1 MTVSER
7 IPFSG
12 LLLPLQEGH
21 TYSCDRCTTD
31 GMELLFVFRENGHSR
46 YYFESDMQGFDRKA
60 ASDSHI
66 LTVYPQPNGDG
77 EVSLLHLKRAA
88 TDRFFLFRMTKPCV
102 TLTGEM
108 WLWAGLTAA
117 VTAADYFLPGY
128 MAKLFGGTRAGMVGA
143 TVGMIAGLFVGGLI
157 GIVVGPFVG
166 AVAGEL
172 LNDRERIGQ
181 ALVVGVGSFLSFL
194 VGTGIKLVAAVGML
208 TFVVADTW
216 PALRAWFATV
226 F

>member
-1 MTVSER
+1 MK
-7 IPFSG
+7 SG
-12 LLLPLQEGH
+12 
-21 TYSCDRCTTD
+21 
-31 GMELLFVFRENGHSR
+31 SR
-46 YYFESDMQGFDRKA
+46 KSTWIFA
-60 ASDSHI
+60 I
-66 LTVYPQPNGDG
+66 LGIFPVIWFA
-77 EVSLLHLKRAA
+77 L
-88 TDRFFLFRMTKPCV
+88 
-102 TLTGEM
+102 
-108 WLWAGLTAA
+108 LTAP
-117 VTAADYFLPGY
+117 YLS
-128 MAKLFGGTRAGMVGA
+128 
-143 TVGMIAGLFVGGLI
+143 GGLI

>member
-1 MTVSER
+1 MDVFLSITAFLCCLVGIVGCIVPVLPGPVLSYA
-7 IPFSG
+7 G
-12 LLLPLQEGH
+12 LFCAYACS
-21 TYSCDRCTTD
+21 YS
-31 GMELLFVFRENGHSR
+31 
-46 YYFESDMQGFDRKA
+46 
-60 ASDSHI
+60 
-66 LTVYPQPNGDG
+66 
-77 EVSLLHLKRAA
+77 
-88 TDRFFLFRMTKPCV
+88 
-102 TLTGEM
+102 TLTPAEM

-157 GIVVGPFVG
+157 VG

-172 LNDRERIGQ
+172 LNVREGIGL

>member
-1 MTVSER
+1 MDVFLSITAFLCCLVGIVGCIVPVLPGPVLSYA
-7 IPFSG
+7 G
-12 LLLPLQEGH
+12 LFCAYACS
-21 TYSCDRCTTD
+21 YS
-31 GMELLFVFRENGHSR
+31 
-46 YYFESDMQGFDRKA
+46 
-60 ASDSHI
+60 
-66 LTVYPQPNGDG
+66 
-77 EVSLLHLKRAA
+77 
-88 TDRFFLFRMTKPCV
+88 
-102 TLTGEM
+102 TLTPAEM

-143 TVGMIAGLFVGGLI
+143 TVGMM
-157 GIVVGPFVG
+157 VGPFVG

>member
-1 MTVSER
+1 MDVFLSITAFLCCLVGIVGCIVPVLPGPVLSYA
-7 IPFSG
+7 G
-12 LLLPLQEGH
+12 LFCAYACS
-21 TYSCDRCTTD
+21 YS
-31 GMELLFVFRENGHSR
+31 
-46 YYFESDMQGFDRKA
+46 
-60 ASDSHI
+60 
-66 LTVYPQPNGDG
+66 
-77 EVSLLHLKRAA
+77 
-88 TDRFFLFRMTKPCV
+88 
-102 TLTGEM
+102 TLTPAEM

-128 MAKLFGGTRAGMVGA
+128 MAKLFGGTRAGM
-143 TVGMIAGLFVGGLI
+143 GGLI

>member
-1 MTVSER
+1 MDVFLSITAFLCCLVGIVGCIVPVLPGPVLSYA
-7 IPFSG
+7 G
-12 LLLPLQEGH
+12 LFCAYACS
-21 TYSCDRCTTD
+21 YS
-31 GMELLFVFRENGHSR
+31 
-46 YYFESDMQGFDRKA
+46 
-60 ASDSHI
+60 
-66 LTVYPQPNGDG
+66 
-77 EVSLLHLKRAA
+77 
-88 TDRFFLFRMTKPCV
+88 
-102 TLTGEM
+102 TLTPAEM

-143 TVGMIAGLFVGGLI
+143 TVGMIA
-157 GIVVGPFVG
+157 VGPCVG

>member
-1 MTVSER
+1 
-7 IPFSG
+7 
-12 LLLPLQEGH
+12 
-21 TYSCDRCTTD
+21 
-31 GMELLFVFRENGHSR
+31 
-46 YYFESDMQGFDRKA
+46 
-60 ASDSHI
+60 
-66 LTVYPQPNGDG
+66 
-77 EVSLLHLKRAA
+77 
-88 TDRFFLFRMTKPCV
+88 
-102 TLTGEM
+102 
-108 WLWAGLTAA
+108 
-117 VTAADYFLPGY
+117 
-128 MAKLFGGTRAGMVGA
+128 MVGA

-172 LNDRERIGQ
+172 LNDRERIGP

>member
-1 MTVSER
+1 MDVFLSITAFLCCLVG
-7 IPFSG
+7 IVGCIVPV
-12 LLLPLQEGH
+12 LPGPVLSYAG
-21 TYSCDRCTTD
+21 
-31 GMELLFVFRENGHSR
+31 
-46 YYFESDMQGFDRKA
+46 
-60 ASDSHI
+60 
-66 LTVYPQPNGDG
+66 
-77 EVSLLHLKRAA
+77 
-88 TDRFFLFRMTKPCV
+88 
-102 TLTGEM
+102 
-108 WLWAGLTAA
+108 LWAGLTAA

-166 AVAGEL
+166 AVVGEL

>member
-1 MTVSER
+1 MDVFLSITAFLCCLVGIVGCIVPVLPGPVLSYA
-7 IPFSG
+7 G
-12 LLLPLQEGH
+12 LFCAYACS
-21 TYSCDRCTTD
+21 YS
-31 GMELLFVFRENGHSR
+31 
-46 YYFESDMQGFDRKA
+46 
-60 ASDSHI
+60 
-66 LTVYPQPNGDG
+66 
-77 EVSLLHLKRAA
+77 
-88 TDRFFLFRMTKPCV
+88 
-102 TLTGEM
+102 TLTPAEM

-157 GIVVGPFVG
+157 GIV
-166 AVAGEL
+166 
-172 LNDRERIGQ
+172 IGQ

>member
-1 MTVSER
+1 MDVFLSITAFLCCLVGIVGCIVPVLPGPVLSYA
-7 IPFSG
+7 G
-12 LLLPLQEGH
+12 LFCAYACS
-21 TYSCDRCTTD
+21 YS
-31 GMELLFVFRENGHSR
+31 
-46 YYFESDMQGFDRKA
+46 
-60 ASDSHI
+60 
-66 LTVYPQPNGDG
+66 
-77 EVSLLHLKRAA
+77 
-88 TDRFFLFRMTKPCV
+88 
-102 TLTGEM
+102 TLTPAEM

-128 MAKLFGGTRAGMVGA
+128 
-143 TVGMIAGLFVGGLI
+143 

-166 AVAGEL
+166 AVVGEL

>member
-1 MTVSER
+1 MDVFLSITAFLCCLVGIVGCIVPVLPGPVLSYA
-7 IPFSG
+7 G
-12 LLLPLQEGH
+12 LFCAYACS
-21 TYSCDRCTTD
+21 YS
-31 GMELLFVFRENGHSR
+31 
-46 YYFESDMQGFDRKA
+46 
-60 ASDSHI
+60 
-66 LTVYPQPNGDG
+66 
-77 EVSLLHLKRAA
+77 
-88 TDRFFLFRMTKPCV
+88 
-102 TLTGEM
+102 TLTPAEM

-128 MAKLFGGTRAGMVGA
+128 MAKLFGGTRAGM
-143 TVGMIAGLFVGGLI
+143 
-157 GIVVGPFVG
+157 
-166 AVAGEL
+166 GEL

>member
-1 MTVSER
+1 
-7 IPFSG
+7 
-12 LLLPLQEGH
+12 
-21 TYSCDRCTTD
+21 
-31 GMELLFVFRENGHSR
+31 
-46 YYFESDMQGFDRKA
+46 
-60 ASDSHI
+60 
-66 LTVYPQPNGDG
+66 
-77 EVSLLHLKRAA
+77 
-88 TDRFFLFRMTKPCV
+88 
-102 TLTGEM
+102 M

-181 ALVVGVGSFLSFL
+181 ALVVGGDRSCRFWSVRESS
-194 VGTGIKLVAAVGML
+194 
-208 TFVVADTW
+208 W
-216 PALRAWFATV
+216 WLRSGC
-226 F
+226 

>member
-1 MTVSER
+1 MDVFLSITAFLCCLVGIVGCIVPVLPGPVLSYA
-7 IPFSG
+7 G
-12 LLLPLQEGH
+12 LFCAYACS
-21 TYSCDRCTTD
+21 YS
-31 GMELLFVFRENGHSR
+31 
-46 YYFESDMQGFDRKA
+46 
-60 ASDSHI
+60 
-66 LTVYPQPNGDG
+66 
-77 EVSLLHLKRAA
+77 
-88 TDRFFLFRMTKPCV
+88 
-102 TLTGEM
+102 TLTPAEM

-157 GIVVGPFVG
+157 GLVVGPFVG

-216 PALRAWFATV
+216 PALRAWFATG